1 MKIRLYLLAVMS
13 VMTGLQSL
21 NAQFTKVEQ
30 EIIFQ
35 SKIDNAITLDVLDKG
50 DKFVFIANNRS
61 FYPYSL
67 NIKFDELRNLT
78 PEIRIKKFIVMS
90 GRNTLFTLT
99 LKDETKSHT
108 FKYNYSYRIGI
119 PGKKADTNYPYLIP
133 IGIGRNVPVFKAKEK
148 ENVYLK
154 DYFRMQ
160 KGDTVFCMRK
170 GYIAAVPDMFHVT
183 DRISTQKSVEIIH
196 NDETVM
202 IYGNIDPENILVKP
216 GTTIYPGQP
225 LGLINDETGLDVVLY
240 QIEEEGKLQRLD
252 IKYVTGVDKVQP
264 FSPDFAN
271 LKVIHPND
279 IVTREISKREKKNY
293 RKN

>member
-1 MKIRLYLLAVMS
+1 MKTRLYLLAVLWAML
-13 VMTGLQSL
+13 GIQHL
-21 NAQFTKVEQ
+21 NAQFSKVEQ

-35 SKIDNAITLDVLDKG
+35 SKIDNAITLEVLDQG
-50 DKFVFIANNRS
+50 DKFVFIAQNRS

-67 NIKFDELRNLT
+67 SINFDELRNLT
-78 PEIRIKKFIVMS
+78 PEIRMKKYIVLS

-99 LKDETKSHT
+99 VRDNTKSHT
-108 FKYNYSYRIGI
+108 YKYNYRYRIGV
-119 PGKKADTNYPYLIP
+119 PGKKPDINYPYLIP
-133 IGIGRNVPVFKAKEK
+133 IGIGRNVPVFHVKNK

-183 DRISTQKSVEIIH
+183 DRISTQKSLEIIH

-202 IYGNIDPENILVKP
+202 IYGNIDPDHMLVKP

-225 LGLINDETGLDVVLY
+225 LGLISDESGLDVVLY
-240 QIEEEGKLQRLD
+240 QIEEEGKLQRLN
-252 IKYVTGVDKVQP
+252 IMYVTGVDKTQP

-271 LKVIHPND
+271 LKVIHPID
-279 IVTREISKREKKNY
+279 IITNEMSKREKKNY